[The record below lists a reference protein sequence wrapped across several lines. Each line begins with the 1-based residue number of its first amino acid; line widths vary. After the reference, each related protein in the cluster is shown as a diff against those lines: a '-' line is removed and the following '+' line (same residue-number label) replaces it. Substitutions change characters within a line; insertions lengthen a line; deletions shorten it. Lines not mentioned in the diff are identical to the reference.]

1 MLSGESAEK
10 EQENTDMLTP
20 PFGMIV
26 FAMKGVLG
34 DKVELMQL
42 FKCCTPYIFLML
54 VVILLCAIFPQIVLV
69 LPSMM

>member
-1 MLSGESAEK
+1 
-10 EQENTDMLTP
+10 MLTP